1 MTLKKVGY
9 VLPAYSDVGR
19 TYAVHPPVVF
29 YPACPIARVFLGAKG
44 AYAGM
49 LNRIVHVLLV
59 THTRSPCSTPW
70 NTSEALHKMVKIKDH
85 QILGPNVQNHGRA
98 NERA

>member
-1 MTLKKVGY
+1 MHMRTFWHTQKPAGYDFEKVGY

-49 LNRIVHVLLV
+49 LNCIVHVLLV
-59 THTRSPCSTPW
+59 THTRPKP
-70 NTSEALHKMVKIKDH
+70 
-85 QILGPNVQNHGRA
+85 
-98 NERA
+98 